1 MKMLIEAENHCLTEG
16 YKNTGVRSVPCS
28 KTRTNI
34 GLNYL
39 TWKWFVSWRFI
50 FNDKVNLK

>member
-39 TWKWFVSWRFI
+39 T
-50 FNDKVNLK
+50 